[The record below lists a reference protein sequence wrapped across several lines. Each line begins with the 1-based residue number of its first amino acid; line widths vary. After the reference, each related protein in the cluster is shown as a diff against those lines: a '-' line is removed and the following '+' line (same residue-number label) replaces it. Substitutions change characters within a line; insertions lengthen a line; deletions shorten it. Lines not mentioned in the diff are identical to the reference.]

1 MMIIE
6 YSIQVVFQVSCSRYI
21 NPSKNVENIFLSS
34 IFVYLLWTVHKVL
47 SITIRFFIFSNVH
60 KELYEQA

>member
-1 MMIIE
+1 MIIE

-34 IFVYLLWTVHKVL
+34 IFVYLLWTVWYKV
-47 SITIRFFIFSNVH
+47 
-60 KELYEQA
+60 